1 MVNDNGLFLVL
12 GALLAILIGVCIY
25 LYQDNAALRR
35 VIEKINEEKN
45 NLAEQL
51 RLSIEHQAATLQI
64 LERVLQSE
72 MLHVRDDE
80 RVRIF
85 AAALK
90 DIKVVEKAVTVNV
103 ANVGHDQNKVDI
115 GAGAEVGQAAS
126 GRGNDQKQV

>member
-25 LYQDNAALRR
+25 LYRDNAALRR

>member
-25 LYQDNAALRR
+25 LYRDNAALRK
-35 VIEKINEEKN
+35 VIEQINEEKN

-51 RLSIEHQAATLQI
+51 RLSIEHQAATLN
-64 LERVLQSE
+64 VLKYVMQGEMRAAISE
-72 MLHVRDDE
+72 EQKITLARAVDDI
-80 RVRIF
+80 RAIQR
-85 AAALK
+85 
-90 DIKVVEKAVTVNV
+90 AVTVNV